1 MTTSKQVS
9 KVDQLQLWP
18 VEQRRKQQVIKDIA
32 GKVTEEISNSTR
44 LQAMPPGSRI
54 AVAVGSRGINH
65 LAEYAKATIA
75 ALFAMGQQPFVV
87 AAMGSHGGSNSEG
100 QRALLAHYGI
110 DEQSLGVKV
119 CTDMDVAQ
127 LGTNESGI
135 PVYWDKNA
143 LAADGVVT
151 ISRVKPHTDFQ
162 GTYESG
168 IVKML
173 VIGMGKQAGALVHH
187 AYGVRGLRDFIP
199 QSVKVILEKTKFL
212 AGLAIV
218 ENADDEPG
226 CIELIDRDELLLKEP
241 GLLSLARA
249 WMGQLPFPQLD
260 LLIIGECG
268 KNYSGTG
275 MDVNVLGRQ
284 MLEGVPDLLQPNITR
299 ICLLD
304 LSDET
309 EGNATGLGIADL
321 VTNRLVK
328 KIDKQKS
335 DMNCLTS
342 CCLLR
347 SKIPIDLPSD
357 RECIDQ
363 GLLTCW
369 QPDLNKLK
377 LAIIPNT
384 LELTHLWATKAAW
397 ESVKNNK
404 ELVVGSESLSIPWR
418 GDRVDQAKL
427 FPQSTQGRRQHTT

>member
-1 MTTSKQVS
+1 MTNSKL
-9 KVDQLQLWP
+9 DQLLLYP
-18 VEQRRKQQVIKDIA
+18 VTQHRRQPVIKEIA
-32 GKVTEEISNSTR
+32 GKVAEEVRRSVR
-44 LQAMPPGSRI
+44 LQNLPSGSKV

-65 LAEYAKATIA
+65 LADYVKSMILT
-75 ALFAMGQQPFVV
+75 LKAMGHYPFVV
-87 AAMGSHGGSNSEG
+87 AAMGSHGGANSDG
-100 QRALLAHYGI
+100 QRILLAHYGI
-110 DEQSLGVKV
+110 HEEALGVPVK
-119 CTDMDVAQ
+119 TDMDVTQ
-127 LGTNESGI
+127 LGTNASGI
-135 PVYWDKNA
+135 PVYWDNNA

-151 ISRVKPHTDFQ
+151 ISRIKPHTDFQ

-173 VIGMGKQAGALVHH
+173 VIGLGKQAGASVHH
-187 AYGVRGLRDFIP
+187 VYGVRGLRDFIP
-199 QSVKVILEKTKFL
+199 QSVQVVLEKTKFL

-226 CIELIDRDELLLKEP
+226 CIELVDRDELLTKEP

-249 WMGQLPFPQLD
+249 WMAQLPFLQLD

-284 MLEGVPDLLQPNITR
+284 MLEGVPDLLKPNITR

-304 LSDET
+304 LSEET
-309 EGNATGLGIADL
+309 EGNATGVGIADL
-321 VTNRLVK
+321 TTTRMVK
-328 KIDKQKS
+328 KIDKHKS

-357 RECIDQ
+357 RECLDQ
-363 GLLTCW
+363 GLITCW
-369 QPDLNKLK
+369 QPDLAKLK

-384 LELTHLWATKAAW
+384 LELNHIWATDAALAQLR
-397 ESVKNNK
+397 NNK
-404 ELVVGSESLSIPWR
+404 EVEIGAASRRLPWTAK
-418 GDRVDQAKL
+418 GLVDQAAL
-427 FPQSTQGRRQHTT
+427 FPESTQGRRK

>member
-1 MTTSKQVS
+1 MSAS
-9 KVDQLQLWP
+9 KVDQIVIYP
-18 VEQRRKQQVIKDIA
+18 VRQQRKQPLVKDIA
-32 GKVTEEISNSTR
+32 AKVMQEVTQSKR
-44 LQAMPPGSRI
+44 LQGLPAGSRI
-54 AVAVGSRGINH
+54 AVAVGSRGIRH
-65 LAEYAKATIA
+65 LADYVQAMIQ
-75 ALFAMGQQPFVV
+75 ALQGMGHRPFVV
-87 AAMGSHGGSNSEG
+87 AAMGSHGGATSEG
-100 QRALLAHYGI
+100 QRELLGHYGI
-110 DEQSLGVKV
+110 SEAALGVIVK
-119 CTDMDVAQ
+119 TDMEVAQ
-127 LGTNESGI
+127 LGTNSSGI

-173 VIGMGKQAGALVHH
+173 VIGLGKQAGASVHH
-187 AYGVRGLRDFIP
+187 VYGVRGLRDFIP
-199 QSVKVILEKTKFL
+199 QSVKVVLEKTKFL

-226 CIELIDRDELLLKEP
+226 CIELIDRDEVLVKEP

-249 WMGQLPFPQLD
+249 WMAQLPFQQLD
-260 LLIIGECG
+260 MLIIGECG

-284 MLEGVPDLLQPNITR
+284 MLEGVPDVLKPNITR

-304 LSDET
+304 LSPET
-309 EGNATGLGIADL
+309 EGNATGVGIADL
-321 VTNRLVK
+321 TTTRMVK
-328 KIDKQKS
+328 KIDKHKS

-347 SKIPIDLPSD
+347 SKIPIDLPGD

-369 QPDLNKLK
+369 QPDLAKLK

-384 LELTHLWATKAAW
+384 LELNHIWASDAAL
-397 ESVKNNK
+397 EQVKNNK
-404 ELVVGSESLSIPWR
+404 EVEMGTVSRRIPWTTN
-418 GDRVDQAKL
+418 GLVDQAAL
-427 FPQSTQGRRQHTT
+427 FPESTQGRRR

>member
-1 MTTSKQVS
+1 MKPSKL
-9 KVDQLQLWP
+9 DDLRLYP
-18 VEQRRKQQVIKDIA
+18 VIQRRKQPVVKDIA
-32 GKVTEEISNSTR
+32 QKVKQCVSQSKR
-44 LQAMPPGSRI
+44 LQAMPAGSRI

-65 LAEYAKATIA
+65 LAEYVLTMIQTLKS
-75 ALFAMGQQPFVV
+75 MGHQPFVV
-87 AAMGSHGGSNSEG
+87 AAMGSHGGATAEG

-110 DEQSLGVKV
+110 NEAALGVTVK
-119 CTDMDVAQ
+119 TDMEVTQ
-127 LGTNESGI
+127 LGTNASGI

-143 LAADGVVT
+143 IAADGVVT
-151 ISRVKPHTDFQ
+151 VSRVKPHTDFQ

-173 VIGMGKQAGALVHH
+173 VIGLGKQAGASVHH

-199 QSVKVILEKTKFL
+199 QSVKVILEKTKVL
-212 AGLAIV
+212 GGLAIV

-226 CIELIDRDELLLKEP
+226 CIEFIDRDEVLVKEP

-249 WMGQLPFPQLD
+249 WMAQLPFQQLD
-260 LLIIGECG
+260 MLIIGECG

-284 MLEGVPDLLQPNITR
+284 MLEGVPDILVPNITR

-304 LSDET
+304 LSDES
-309 EGNATGLGIADL
+309 EGNATGVGIADL
-321 VTNRLVK
+321 TTTRMVR
-328 KIDKQKS
+328 KIDKQTS

-357 RECIDQ
+357 RECLDQ

-369 QPDLNKLK
+369 QPDLAKVR

-384 LELTHLWATKAAW
+384 LELNHLWATQSAL
-397 ESVKNNK
+397 EPLKNNK
-404 ELVVGSESLSIPWR
+404 EVEIGTASRSLPWTAK
-418 GDRVDQAKL
+418 GLVDQVEL
-427 FPQSTQGRRQHTT
+427 FPESTQGRRESI

>member
-1 MTTSKQVS
+1 MTTSKI
-9 KVDQLQLWP
+9 DQLPLWP
-18 VEQRRKQQVIKDIA
+18 IEQRRKQPVIKDIVS
-32 GKVTEEISNSTR
+32 KVTEELRKSER
-44 LQAMPPGSRI
+44 LKTLSAGSKI

-65 LAEYAKATIA
+65 LAEYVQSVIAT
-75 ALFAMGQQPFVV
+75 LKAMGHQPFVV
-87 AAMGSHGGSNSEG
+87 AAMGSHGGATSEG

-110 DEQSLGVKV
+110 HEQALGVKV
-119 CTDMDVAQ
+119 CTDMDVEQ
-127 LGTNESGI
+127 IGTNQSGI

-143 LAADGVVT
+143 LAADGVITV
-151 ISRVKPHTDFQ
+151 SRIKPHTDFQ

-173 VIGMGKQAGALVHH
+173 VIGLGKQAGASVHH
-187 AYGVRGLRDFIP
+187 VYGVRGLRDFIP
-199 QSVKVILEKTKFL
+199 QSVQVVLEKTRFL

-226 CIELIDRDELLLKEP
+226 CIELIDRDEVLLKEP

-249 WMGQLPFPQLD
+249 WMGQLPFPKLD

-284 MLEGVPDLLQPNITR
+284 MLEGVPDFLEPNITR

-304 LSDET
+304 LSEET
-309 EGNATGLGIADL
+309 EGNATGVGIADL
-321 VTNRLVK
+321 ITAHLLK
-328 KIDKQKS
+328 KIDKHKS

-347 SKIPIDLPSD
+347 SKIPIDLPGD
-357 RECIDQ
+357 RECIEQ

-369 QPDLNKLK
+369 QPDISLLK

-384 LELTHLWATKAAW
+384 LELTHLWATKAACD
-397 ESVKNNK
+397 SVRNNK
-404 ELVVGSESLSIPWR
+404 ELFIGSECCNIPWA
-418 GDRVDQAKL
+418 GQRVDQARL
-427 FPQSTQGRRQHTT
+427 FPHSTQGRRLQAHR

>member
-1 MTTSKQVS
+1 MTTSKPVS

-18 VEQRRKQQVIKDIA
+18 VEQRHKQQVIKDIT
-32 GKVTEEISNSTR
+32 GKVTEEIGKSSR
-44 LQAMPPGSRI
+44 LKAMPTGSRI

-75 ALFAMGQQPFVV
+75 ALKAMGHQPFVV
-87 AAMGSHGGSNSEG
+87 AAMGSHGGANSEG

-110 DEQSLGVKV
+110 DEQALGVKV
-119 CTDMDVAQ
+119 CTNMDVEQ

-173 VIGMGKQAGALVHH
+173 VIGLGKQAGASVHH

-199 QSVKVILEKTKFL
+199 QSVKVILEKTKFV

-369 QPDLNKLK
+369 QPDLSKVK

-404 ELVVGSESLSIPWR
+404 ELVVGSECQAIPWR
-418 GDRVDQAKL
+418 GDRVDQVKL
-427 FPQSTQGRRQHTT
+427 FPHSTQGCRQHTT

>member
-1 MTTSKQVS
+1 MKPSKL
-9 KVDQLQLWP
+9 DDLRLYP
-18 VEQRRKQQVIKDIA
+18 VIQRRRQPVVKDIVQ
-32 GKVTEEISNSTR
+32 KVKQCVSQSKR
-44 LQAMPPGSRI
+44 LQAMPAGSRI

-65 LAEYAKATIA
+65 LAEYVQ
-75 ALFAMGQQPFVV
+75 AMIQTLKSMGHQPFVV
-87 AAMGSHGGSNSEG
+87 AAMGSHGGATADG
-100 QRALLAHYGI
+100 QRALLAHYGVH
-110 DEQSLGVKV
+110 EAALGVPIK
-119 CTDMDVAQ
+119 TDMEVTQ
-127 LGTNESGI
+127 LGTNASDI

-151 ISRVKPHTDFQ
+151 VSRVKPHTDFQ

-168 IVKML
+168 IVKLL
-173 VIGMGKQAGALVHH
+173 VIGLGKQAGASVHH

-199 QSVKVILEKTKFL
+199 QSVKVILEKTKVL
-212 AGLAIV
+212 GGLAIV

-226 CIELIDRDELLLKEP
+226 CIEFIDRDDVLVKEP

-249 WMGQLPFPQLD
+249 WMAQLPFQQLD

-284 MLEGVPDLLQPNITR
+284 MLEGVPDILVPNITR

-309 EGNATGLGIADL
+309 EGNATGVGIADL
-321 VTNRLVK
+321 TTTRMVR
-328 KIDKQKS
+328 KIDKQTS

-357 RECIDQ
+357 RECLDQ

-369 QPDLNKLK
+369 QPDLAKVR

-384 LELTHLWATKAAW
+384 LELNQLWVSQAALDQL
-397 ESVKNNK
+397 KNNK
-404 ELVVGSESLSIPWR
+404 EVEIGTTSRELPWTAN
-418 GDRVDQAKL
+418 GLIDQATL
-427 FPQSTQGRRQHTT
+427 FPMSTQGRRKR

>member
-1 MTTSKQVS
+1 MAASR
-9 KVDQLQLWP
+9 VDEIVLFP
-18 VEQRRKQQVIKDIA
+18 VRQHRKQPVIKDIA
-32 GKVTEEISNSTR
+32 QKVKQEITQSQR
-44 LQAMPPGSRI
+44 LQQLSAGSRI

-65 LAEYAKATIA
+65 LLEYVQATIQT
-75 ALFAMGQQPFVV
+75 LKGMGHQPFVV
-87 AAMGSHGGSNSEG
+87 AAMGSHGGATAEG
-100 QRALLAHYGI
+100 QRELLGHYGI
-110 DEQSLGVKV
+110 SESALGVAVK
-119 CTDMDVAQ
+119 TDMDVTQ

-135 PVYWDKNA
+135 PVYWDNNA

-173 VIGMGKQAGALVHH
+173 VIGLGKQAGASVHH
-187 AYGVRGLRDFIP
+187 VYGVRGLRDFIP

-226 CIELIDRDELLLKEP
+226 CIELIDRDDLLVKEP

-249 WMGQLPFPQLD
+249 WMAQLPFQQLD

-284 MLEGVPDLLQPNITR
+284 MLEGVPDLLKPNITR

-304 LSDET
+304 LSDES

-321 VTNRLVK
+321 TTTRMVK
-328 KIDKQKS
+328 KIDKHKS

-369 QPDLNKLK
+369 QPDLAKVK

-384 LELTHLWATKAAW
+384 LELNHLWATEATLQQLR
-397 ESVKNNK
+397 NNK
-404 ELVVGSESLSIPWR
+404 EIEIGTTSRRLPWTAE
-418 GDRVDQAKL
+418 GLVDQAAL
-427 FPQSTQGRRQHTT
+427 FPESTQGRR

>member
-1 MTTSKQVS
+1 MTTSKI
-9 KVDQLQLWP
+9 DQLPLWP
-18 VEQRRKQQVIKDIA
+18 IEQRRKQPVIKDIVS
-32 GKVTEEISNSTR
+32 KVTEEVRKSER
-44 LQAMPPGSRI
+44 LKTLSAGSKI

-65 LAEYAKATIA
+65 LAEYVQSVIAT
-75 ALFAMGQQPFVV
+75 LKAMGHQPFVV
-87 AAMGSHGGSNSEG
+87 AAMGSHGGATSEG

-110 DEQSLGVKV
+110 HEQALGVKV
-119 CTDMDVAQ
+119 CTDMDVEQ
-127 LGTNESGI
+127 IGTNQSGI

-143 LAADGVVT
+143 LAADGVITV
-151 ISRVKPHTDFQ
+151 SRIKPHTDFQ

-173 VIGMGKQAGALVHH
+173 VIGLGKQAGASVHH
-187 AYGVRGLRDFIP
+187 VYGVRGLRDFIP
-199 QSVKVILEKTKFL
+199 QSVQVVLEKTRFL

-226 CIELIDRDELLLKEP
+226 CIELIDRDEVLLKEP

-249 WMGQLPFPQLD
+249 WMGQLPFPKLD

-284 MLEGVPDLLQPNITR
+284 MLEGVPDFLEPNITR

-304 LSDET
+304 LSEET
-309 EGNATGLGIADL
+309 EGNATGVGIADL
-321 VTNRLVK
+321 ITAHLLK
-328 KIDKQKS
+328 KIDKHKS

-347 SKIPIDLPSD
+347 SKIPIDLPGD
-357 RECIDQ
+357 RECIEQ

-369 QPDLNKLK
+369 QPDISLLK

-384 LELTHLWATKAAW
+384 LELTHLWATKAACD
-397 ESVKNNK
+397 SVRNNK
-404 ELVVGSESLSIPWR
+404 ELFIGSECCNIPWA
-418 GDRVDQAKL
+418 GQRVDQARL
-427 FPQSTQGRRQHTT
+427 FPHSTQGRRLQAHR

>member
-1 MTTSKQVS
+1 MTTSKI
-9 KVDQLQLWP
+9 DQLPLWP
-18 VEQRRKQQVIKDIA
+18 IEQRRKQPVIKDIVS
-32 GKVTEEISNSTR
+32 KVTEELRKSER
-44 LQAMPPGSRI
+44 LKTLSAGSKI

-65 LAEYAKATIA
+65 LAEYVQSVIAT
-75 ALFAMGQQPFVV
+75 LKVMGHQPFVV
-87 AAMGSHGGSNSEG
+87 AAMGSHGGATSEG

-110 DEQSLGVKV
+110 HEQALGVKV
-119 CTDMDVAQ
+119 CTDMDVEQ
-127 LGTNESGI
+127 IGTNQSGI

-143 LAADGVVT
+143 LAADGVITV
-151 ISRVKPHTDFQ
+151 SRIKPHTDFQ

-173 VIGMGKQAGALVHH
+173 VIGLGKQAGASVHH
-187 AYGVRGLRDFIP
+187 VYGVRGLRDFIP
-199 QSVKVILEKTKFL
+199 QSVQVVLEKTRFL

-226 CIELIDRDELLLKEP
+226 CIELIDRDEVLLKEP

-249 WMGQLPFPQLD
+249 WMGQLPFPKLD

-284 MLEGVPDLLQPNITR
+284 MLEGVPDFLEPNITR

-304 LSDET
+304 LSEET
-309 EGNATGLGIADL
+309 EGNATGVGIADL
-321 VTNRLVK
+321 ITAHLLK
-328 KIDKQKS
+328 KIDKHKS

-347 SKIPIDLPSD
+347 SKIPIDLPGD
-357 RECIDQ
+357 RECIEQ

-369 QPDLNKLK
+369 QPDISLLK

-384 LELTHLWATKAAW
+384 LELTHLWATKAACD
-397 ESVKNNK
+397 SVRNNK
-404 ELVVGSESLSIPWR
+404 ELFIGSECCNIPWA
-418 GDRVDQAKL
+418 GQRVDQARL
-427 FPQSTQGRRQHTT
+427 FPHSTQGRRLQAHR

>member
-1 MTTSKQVS
+1 MSVS
-9 KVDQLQLWP
+9 KADQIVIYP
-18 VEQRRKQQVIKDIA
+18 VRQHRKQPVVKDLA
-32 GKVTEEISNSTR
+32 AKVKQEVTQSKR
-44 LQAMPPGSRI
+44 LQQLPAGSSI
-54 AVAVGSRGINH
+54 AVAVGSRGIKH
-65 LAEYAKATIA
+65 LAEYARAMIQ
-75 ALFAMGQQPFVV
+75 ALKGMGHKPFVV
-87 AAMGSHGGSNSEG
+87 AAMGSHGGATSEG
-100 QRALLAHYGI
+100 QCDLLAHYGI
-110 DEQSLGVKV
+110 EEKALDVVVK
-119 CTDMDVAQ
+119 TDMDVTQ
-127 LGTNESGI
+127 LGVNASGI
-135 PVYWDKNA
+135 PVFWDKNA

-173 VIGMGKQAGALVHH
+173 VIGLGKQAGASVHH
-187 AYGVRGLRDFIP
+187 VYGVRGLRDFIP
-199 QSVKVILEKTKFL
+199 QSVKVVLEKTKFL

-218 ENADDEPG
+218 ENSDDEPG
-226 CIELIDRDELLLKEP
+226 CIELIDRDEVLVKEP

-249 WMGQLPFPQLD
+249 WMAQLPFQQLD

-284 MLEGVPDLLQPNITR
+284 MLEGVPDVLKPNITR

-304 LSDET
+304 LSVET
-309 EGNATGLGIADL
+309 EGNATGVGIADL
-321 VTNRLVK
+321 TTTRMVK
-328 KIDKQKS
+328 KIDKEKS

-347 SKIPIDLPSD
+347 SKIPIDLPGD

-369 QPDLNKLK
+369 QPDLAKVK

-384 LELTHLWATKAAW
+384 LELNQLWASEAAL
-397 ESVKNNK
+397 EQLKNNK
-404 ELVVGSESLSIPWR
+404 EIEIGTNAKRLPWTSE
-418 GDRVDQAKL
+418 GRVDQAQL
-427 FPQSTQGRRQHTT
+427 FPESTLGRRG

>member
-1 MTTSKQVS
+1 MPASR
-9 KVDQLQLWP
+9 VDQIAIYP
-18 VEQRRKQQVIKDIA
+18 VRQHRKQPLVKNIA
-32 GKVTEEISNSTR
+32 QKVKQEVSQSKR
-44 LQAMPPGSRI
+44 LQQLPAESCI
-54 AVAVGSRGINH
+54 AVAVGSRGITH
-65 LAEYAKATIA
+65 LAEYVRAMIQTLK
-75 ALFAMGQQPFVV
+75 AMGHLPFVV
-87 AAMGSHGGSNSEG
+87 AAMGSHGGATAEG
-100 QRALLAHYGI
+100 QKDLLGHYGVH
-110 DEQSLGVKV
+110 ETALGVPVK
-119 CTDMDVAQ
+119 TDMDVTQ
-127 LGTNESGI
+127 LGVNESGI

-151 ISRVKPHTDFQ
+151 VSRVKPHTDFQ
-162 GTYESG
+162 GAYESG

-173 VIGMGKQAGALVHH
+173 VIGLGKQAGASVHH
-187 AYGVRGLRDFIP
+187 VYGVRGLRDFIP
-199 QSVKVILEKTKFL
+199 QSAKVVLEKTKFL

-226 CIELIDRDELLLKEP
+226 CIELIDRDDLLVKEP

-249 WMGQLPFPQLD
+249 WMAQLPFQQLD

-284 MLEGVPDLLQPNITR
+284 MLEGVPDLLKPNITR

-304 LSDET
+304 LSEES
-309 EGNATGLGIADL
+309 EGNATGVGIADL
-321 VTNRLVK
+321 TTARMVK
-328 KIDKQKS
+328 KIDKHKS

-369 QPDLNKLK
+369 QPDLAKVK

-384 LELTHLWATKAAW
+384 LELNHIWAS
-397 ESVKNNK
+397 ESALEQLKNNK
-404 ELVVGSESLSIPWR
+404 EVEIGITSRRLPWTAE
-418 GDRVDQAKL
+418 GLIDQKAL
-427 FPQSTQGRRQHTT
+427 FPMSTQGMRSDDM

>member
-1 MTTSKQVS
+1 MKLSKL
-9 KVDQLQLWP
+9 DELRLYP
-18 VEQRRKQQVIKDIA
+18 VVQRRKQPVVKNIA
-32 GKVTEEISNSTR
+32 QKVKQEVLQSKR
-44 LQAMPPGSRI
+44 LQQMPAGSRI

-65 LAEYAKATIA
+65 LAEYVQ
-75 ALFAMGQQPFVV
+75 AMIQTLKGIGHQPFVV
-87 AAMGSHGGSNSEG
+87 AAMGSHGGATAEG

-110 DEQSLGVKV
+110 QEAALGVPVK
-119 CTDMDVAQ
+119 TDMEVTQ
-127 LGTNESGI
+127 LGTNASGI
-135 PVYWDKNA
+135 PVFWDKNA

-151 ISRVKPHTDFQ
+151 VSRVKPHTDFQ

-173 VIGMGKQAGALVHH
+173 VIGLGKQAGASVHH
-187 AYGVRGLRDFIP
+187 VYGVRGLRDFIP
-199 QSVKVILEKTKFL
+199 QSVTVILDKTKVL
-212 AGLAIV
+212 GGLAIV

-226 CIELIDRDELLLKEP
+226 CIEFIDRDEVLVKEP

-249 WMGQLPFPQLD
+249 WMAQLPFQQLD

-284 MLEGVPDLLQPNITR
+284 MLEGVPDILVPNITR

-309 EGNATGLGIADL
+309 EGNATGVGIADL
-321 VTNRLVK
+321 TTTRMVQ

-357 RECIDQ
+357 RECLDQ

-369 QPDLNKLK
+369 QPDLAKLR
-377 LAIIPNT
+377 LVIIPNT
-384 LELTHLWATKAAW
+384 LELNHLWATAAAL
-397 ESVKNNK
+397 EQLRNNK
-404 ELVVGSESLSIPWR
+404 EVEIGTASRQLPWTTK
-418 GDRVDQAKL
+418 GLINQAAL
-427 FPQSTQGRRQHTT
+427 FPESTQGRRALEPHF

>member
-1 MTTSKQVS
+1 MPASR
-9 KVDQLQLWP
+9 VDEIVVYP
-18 VEQRRKQQVIKDIA
+18 VRQHRKQPVVKDIA
-32 GKVTEEISNSTR
+32 QKVKQEVTQSKR
-44 LQAMPPGSRI
+44 LQQLPAGSRI
-54 AVAVGSRGINH
+54 AVAVGSRGIKH
-65 LAEYAKATIA
+65 LAEYVQ
-75 ALFAMGQQPFVV
+75 AMIQSLTSMGHHPFVV
-87 AAMGSHGGSNSEG
+87 AAMGSHGGATSEG
-100 QRALLAHYGI
+100 QRELLGHYGI
-110 DEQSLGVKV
+110 NEAALGVTVK
-119 CTDMDVAQ
+119 TDMDVTQ
-127 LGTNESGI
+127 LGVNASGI

-151 ISRVKPHTDFQ
+151 VSRVKPHTDFQ

-173 VIGMGKQAGALVHH
+173 VIGLGKQAGASVHH
-187 AYGVRGLRDFIP
+187 VYGVRGLRDFIP

-226 CIELIDRDELLLKEP
+226 CIELIDRDDLLVKEP

-249 WMGQLPFPQLD
+249 WMAQLPFQQLD

-284 MLEGVPDLLQPNITR
+284 MLEGVPDILKPNITR

-304 LSDET
+304 LSDES

-321 VTNRLVK
+321 TTTRMVK
-328 KIDKQKS
+328 KIDKHKS

-369 QPDLNKLK
+369 QPDLAKVK

-384 LELTHLWATKAAW
+384 LELNHLWASEAAL
-397 ESVKNNK
+397 EQLKINK
-404 ELVVGSESLSIPWR
+404 EMEIGTTSRRIPWTS
-418 GDRVDQAKL
+418 DRLVDQADL
-427 FPQSTQGRRQHTT
+427 FPESTQGRRR

>member
-1 MTTSKQVS
+1 MSTNKLDQV
-9 KVDQLQLWP
+9 LLFP
-18 VEQRRKQQVIKDIA
+18 VKQRRKQPVVSDIA
-32 GKVTEEISNSTR
+32 AKVQSEIRSSLR
-44 LQAMPPGSRI
+44 LQSVKPGSRI
-54 AVAVGSRGINH
+54 AIAAGSRGINH
-65 LAEYAKATIA
+65 VAEYVQATIQT
-75 ALFAMGQQPFVV
+75 LQSLGHQPFVV
-87 AAMGSHGGSNSEG
+87 AAMGSHGGATVEG

-110 DEQSLGVKV
+110 STEKLNVPV
-119 CTDMDVAQ
+119 HTEMDVLQ
-127 LGTNESGI
+127 LGTNASGI

-143 LAADGVVT
+143 YAADGVIT

-173 VIGMGKQAGALVHH
+173 VIGLGKQAGASVHH

-199 QSVKVILEKTKFL
+199 QSVQVVLEKTKFL

-226 CIELIDRDELLLKEP
+226 CIELVDRDDLLLKEP

-249 WMGQLPFPQLD
+249 WMAQLPFQQLD
-260 LLIIGECG
+260 LLVIGECG

-284 MLEGVPDLLQPNITR
+284 MLEGVPDILNPNITR

-304 LSDET
+304 LSEET

-321 VTNRLVK
+321 TTTRLVK
-328 KIDKQKS
+328 KIDKVKS

-347 SKIPIDLPSD
+347 SKIPIDLPGD
-357 RECIDQ
+357 RECLDQ

-369 QPDLNKLK
+369 QPDLAKVR

-384 LELTHLWATKAAW
+384 LELNQIWATQAAL
-397 ESVKNNK
+397 EQLRNNK
-404 ELVVGSESLSIPWR
+404 EVEVGTTARSIPWK
-418 GDRVDQAKL
+418 DDKVDQVAL
-427 FPQSTQGRRQHTT
+427 FPESTQGRRKLSH

>member
-1 MTTSKQVS
+1 MTSTR
-9 KVDQLQLWP
+9 VDELVLYP
-18 VEQRRKQQVIKDIA
+18 VRQRRKQSVVQDIA
-32 GKVTEEISNSTR
+32 GKVRAEVSQSKR
-44 LQAMPPGSRI
+44 LQGLSKGSKI

-65 LAEYAKATIA
+65 LADYVRAVLG
-75 ALFAMGQQPFVV
+75 ALKEMGHQPFVV
-87 AAMGSHGGSNSEG
+87 AAMGSHGGATPEG
-100 QRALLAHYGI
+100 QRELLAHYGVS
-110 DEQSLGVKV
+110 EAALGVTVK
-119 CTDMDVAQ
+119 TDMDVTQ
-127 LGTNESGI
+127 LGVNASGI
-135 PVYWDKNA
+135 PVYWDNNA
-143 LAADGVVT
+143 LVADGVVT
-151 ISRVKPHTDFQ
+151 ISRIKPHTDFQ

-173 VIGMGKQAGALVHH
+173 VIGLGKQHGASVHH
-187 AYGVRGLRDFIP
+187 VYGVRGLRDFIP
-199 QSVKVILEKTKFL
+199 QSVKVVLEKTKFL

-226 CIELIDRDELLLKEP
+226 CIELVDRDEVLVKEP

-249 WMGQLPFPQLD
+249 WMAQLPFQQLD

-284 MLEGVPDLLQPNITR
+284 MLEGVPDILKPNITR

-304 LSDET
+304 LSEET
-309 EGNATGLGIADL
+309 EGNATGVGIADL
-321 VTNRLVK
+321 VTERLVK

-347 SKIPIDLPSD
+347 SKIPIDLPGD

-369 QPDLNKLK
+369 QPDLTKLR
-377 LAIIPNT
+377 LAVIPNT
-384 LELTHLWATKAAW
+384 LELNQIWATAAAV
-397 ESVKNNK
+397 EQVKNNR
-404 ELVVGSESLSIPWR
+404 EVEVGTEGMKLPWTS
-418 GDRVDQAKL
+418 GGMVDQRKL
-427 FPQSTQGRRQHTT
+427 FPGSTQGRRGK

>member
-1 MTTSKQVS
+1 MTTSKI
-9 KVDQLQLWP
+9 DQLPLWP
-18 VEQRRKQQVIKDIA
+18 IEQRRKQPVIKDIVS
-32 GKVTEEISNSTR
+32 KVTEELRKSER
-44 LQAMPPGSRI
+44 LKTLSAGSKI

-65 LAEYAKATIA
+65 LAEYVQSVIAT
-75 ALFAMGQQPFVV
+75 LKAMGHQPFVV
-87 AAMGSHGGSNSEG
+87 AAMGSHGGATSEG

-110 DEQSLGVKV
+110 HEQALGVKV
-119 CTDMDVAQ
+119 CTDMDVEQ
-127 LGTNESGI
+127 IGTNQSGI

-143 LAADGVVT
+143 LAADGVITV
-151 ISRVKPHTDFQ
+151 SRIKPHTDFQ

-173 VIGMGKQAGALVHH
+173 VIGLGKQAGASVHH
-187 AYGVRGLRDFIP
+187 VYGVRGLRDFIP
-199 QSVKVILEKTKFL
+199 QSVQVVLEKTRFL

-226 CIELIDRDELLLKEP
+226 CIELIDRDEVLLKEP
-241 GLLSLARA
+241 GFLSLARA
-249 WMGQLPFPQLD
+249 WMGQLPFPKLD

-284 MLEGVPDLLQPNITR
+284 MLEGVPDFLEPNITR

-304 LSDET
+304 LSEET
-309 EGNATGLGIADL
+309 EGNATGVGIADL
-321 VTNRLVK
+321 ITAHLLK
-328 KIDKQKS
+328 KIDKHKS

-347 SKIPIDLPSD
+347 SKIPIDLPGD
-357 RECIDQ
+357 RECIEQ

-369 QPDLNKLK
+369 QPDISLLK

-384 LELTHLWATKAAW
+384 LELTHLWATKAACD
-397 ESVKNNK
+397 SVRNNK
-404 ELVVGSESLSIPWR
+404 ELFIGSECCNIPWA
-418 GDRVDQAKL
+418 GQRVDQARL
-427 FPQSTQGRRQHTT
+427 FPHSTQGRRLQAHR

>member
-1 MTTSKQVS
+1 MTIIQRSS
-9 KVDQLQLWP
+9 KVEQLEMWP
-18 VEQRRKQQVIKDIA
+18 IQQKRNQPVIQDIKEHV
-32 GKVTEEISNSTR
+32 GKEIRSSIR
-44 LQAMPPGSRI
+44 LQQLPASSRI
-54 AVAVGSRGINH
+54 AVAVGSRGIKH
-65 LAEYAKATIA
+65 LAIYVRTTLETLK
-75 ALFAMGQQPFVV
+75 AMGHQPFVV
-87 AAMGSHGGSNSEG
+87 AAMGSHGGATSEG
-100 QRALLAHYGI
+100 QRALLAHYGVH
-110 DEQSLGVKV
+110 EEALGVPV
-119 CTDMDVAQ
+119 HTEMEVEQIGVSA
-127 LGTNESGI
+127 SGI

-143 LAADGVVT
+143 LRADGVIT
-151 ISRVKPHTDFQ
+151 ISRIKPHTDFQ

-168 IVKML
+168 IVKMM
-173 VIGMGKQAGALVHH
+173 VIGLGKQAGASVHH

-199 QSVKVILEKTKFL
+199 QSAQVVLEKTKFL

-226 CIELIDRDELLLKEP
+226 CIEFIDREEVLLKEP

-284 MLEGVPDLLQPNITR
+284 MLEGVQDVLKPNITR

-304 LSDET
+304 LSEET
-309 EGNATGLGIADL
+309 EGNATGIGIADL
-321 VTNRLVK
+321 VTERLVK
-328 KIDKQKS
+328 SIDKVKS

-357 RECIDQ
+357 RECIEQ

-369 QPDLNKLK
+369 QPVLDQVK

-384 LELTHLWATKAAW
+384 LELSHIWATKAACD
-397 ESVKNNK
+397 SVRNNK
-404 ELVVGSESLSIPWR
+404 ELCIGTESIHLPWT
-418 GDRVDQAKL
+418 GDRLNQKLL
-427 FPQSTQGRRQHTT
+427 FPESTQGRRSNR